1 MRQSSDQDRIKLEKR
16 FKDRL
21 KDMDVKM
28 KELHRKEKQFCQL
41 ERLKA
46 RSEETCARL
55 NSDILSIKQQKVGC
69 RAHVEHTS
77 AHAGCTV
84 TLVMHH
90 ETLALCNEI
99 CVVLCAPHSSVCV
112 ACICHA
118 LLLIACIAKT
128 VLQLFN
134 KASGAYLFLFCS

>member
-1 MRQSSDQDRIKLEKR
+1 MSAELTRRNLNETWLSYMQKLQSLRQSSDQDRSKLEKR

-55 NSDILSIKQQKVGC
+55 NSDIVSIKQQKVGC
-69 RAHVEHTS
+69 
-77 AHAGCTV
+77 
-84 TLVMHH
+84 
-90 ETLALCNEI
+90 
-99 CVVLCAPHSSVCV
+99 
-112 ACICHA
+112 
-118 LLLIACIAKT
+118 
-128 VLQLFN
+128 
-134 KASGAYLFLFCS
+134 